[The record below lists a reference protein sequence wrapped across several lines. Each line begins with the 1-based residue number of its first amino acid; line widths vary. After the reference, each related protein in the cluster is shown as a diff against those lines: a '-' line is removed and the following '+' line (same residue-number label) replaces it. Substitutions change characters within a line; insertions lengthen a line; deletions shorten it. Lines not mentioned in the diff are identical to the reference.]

1 MAFEPSVFVVES
13 IGSGFLAVMARPV
26 PGEWID
32 DEFAGIA
39 ALGIRCIVSLLES
52 AEGAGAGSCGENDV
66 AMVGRWVDVIALRLF
81 RRRLPGRRS
90 IVMSDRWLTPP
101 ANFRHAFG
109 VDGGGGEGW
118 AGGWGNWRFRT
129 GDREF

>member
-66 AMVGRWVDVIALRLF
+66 AMVGRWVDDIALRRV
-81 RRRLPGRRS
+81 RRPCRG
-90 IVMSDRWLTPP
+90 
-101 ANFRHAFG
+101 G
-109 VDGGGGEGW
+109 VV
-118 AGGWGNWRFRT
+118 
-129 GDREF
+129 